1 MAIRNRRTR
10 SPCICSCSYPGS
22 PWSILSFHTLFC
34 LFQVLFSTA
43 ARKKQKQKRKTKTKN
58 KQKEKRNE
66 KTHVNNRQKSISH
79 VAYPPPPVSVSVRLC
94 FLVLFDG
101 NQRHSRHHDAFIRF
115 GTDSFQF
122 QVSGTNLL
130 GSGSLECP
138 T

>member
-79 VAYPPPPVSVSVRLC
+79 VAYPPPQFLYLCVFVFWFSLTVINVTVVIMMRSFVSGL
-94 FLVLFDG
+94 
-101 NQRHSRHHDAFIRF
+101 IRF
-115 GTDSFQF
+115 SFKYRARICWEA
-122 QVSGTNLL
+122 VH
-130 GSGSLECP
+130 
-138 T
+138 